1 MRKRTI
7 VTILVSISALL
18 LFSGLL
24 YAQDYEV
31 IVMDK
36 RQVTKTYDF
45 EKNGDIYVKNV
56 TGDIRISGWN
66 QNKIDI
72 DIQRRGRRDD
82 IEVIIDRR
90 GKSFYIEVDY
100 PDIDYRWDN
109 DRNSGSVHFTIKVPE
124 ETELDIENATGDI
137 IVTGINARVEASTAT
152 GDVELS
158 KIKGEVYGKT
168 ATGSVEVYDVDG
180 SVDAHSATGR
190 IRVRSTGDVDA
201 NSATGTIDIFSSNAR
216 NLEASVATGRVD
228 VELAVIETRRVF
240 RADRTTVAVG
250 RPIVAERAV
259 TKDVV
264 SISVLYVNRAGTPS
278 PVVDKVRVPDY
289 NPTIRRR
296 PYRDRTAIRAASAR
310 TRRIIREQAI
320 YHGEGICVRLHGN
333 RAAIIIGVGSS
344 TAPAPHKIAVGE

>member
-31 IVMDK
+31 IVMDR
-36 RQVTKTYDF
+36 RQVIKTYDF

-228 VELAVIETRRVF
+228 VELENVHPSGRYELKSSMGSVTLTIPGDAKADFIVKVKPDNLDSDFDIFREDIQRYERKRRRSDF
-240 RADRTTVAVG
+240 GFDFSPRTFEGELNGGGARIYLSTSQG
-250 RPIVAERAV
+250 DI
-259 TKDVV
+259 D
-264 SISVLYVNRAGTPS
+264 
-278 PVVDKVRVPDY
+278 
-289 NPTIRRR
+289 IRRR
-296 PYRDRTAIRAASAR
+296 
-310 TRRIIREQAI
+310 
-320 YHGEGICVRLHGN
+320 
-333 RAAIIIGVGSS
+333 
-344 TAPAPHKIAVGE
+344 